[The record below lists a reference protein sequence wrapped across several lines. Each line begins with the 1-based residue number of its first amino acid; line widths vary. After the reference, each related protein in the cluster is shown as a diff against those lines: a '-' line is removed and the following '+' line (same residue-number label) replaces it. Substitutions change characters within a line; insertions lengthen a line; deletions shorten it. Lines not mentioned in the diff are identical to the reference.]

1 MYKTQKN
8 AKKRSFI
15 FWVLLGQSL
24 KNFLQADLNHILEII
39 ANSLY
44 YIELPFSDLY
54 SKSHSYNKNRTFT

>member
-15 FWVLLGQSL
+15 FWSLLGQSL
-24 KNFLQADLNHILEII
+24 KIFLQADLQHILEII

-44 YIELPFSDLY
+44 YIELALIPYIYL
-54 SKSHSYNKNRTFT
+54 KSEVKKFQSA